1 MGQKKNQKKVVQ
13 KLGTITNFD
22 KAIERLNAE
31 SLLAYAK
38 KMDRPV
44 KFLRKDTHTG
54 IIIPVEIIPN
64 KQQSKTI

>member
-1 MGQKKNQKKVVQ
+1 MPRKKTQKKVVQ

-38 KMDRPV
+38 KMNRPV

-64 KQQSKTI
+64 RHKSIY